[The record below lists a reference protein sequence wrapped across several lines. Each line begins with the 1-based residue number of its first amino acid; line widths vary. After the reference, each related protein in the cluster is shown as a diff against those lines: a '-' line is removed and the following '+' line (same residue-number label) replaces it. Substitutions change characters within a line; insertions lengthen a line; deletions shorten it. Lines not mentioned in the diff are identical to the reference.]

1 MEFRIKDYVQAPL
14 QILRCRLAMKRNPKR
29 PRTEMEACTLKRLR
43 ALCCYAYRHVPYYR
57 DLFTEIGLNPE
68 EIETYEDFRRIPVM
82 DKDTVR
88 QNYERLQSDELE
100 KLGAVACT
108 TSGSTGT
115 AMRFYLDRANNSA
128 AFALFWRIWET
139 GGAWNILKKQA
150 NLSIAPNEEKWSYNK
165 LNHILYLSSF
175 HLDEATAKEFYD
187 LILEHK
193 PAVLRGYP
201 SALYLFAKLLKKQGL
216 SLHFPILMSMSET
229 LQPFQR
235 EYIEGFFGGK
245 IINSYTHWERT
256 ASICECMEGN
266 LHAENDFGYHE
277 ILDADGNP
285 AKPMEQGRLVCT
297 GLYNRAMPLIRYDT
311 RDLAQW
317 SDKRMCRCGSHFPI
331 VDFIFG
337 RIEDVV
343 LTPEGRLVGRLGG
356 VVSSSPH
363 IKLAHLYQPDVD
375 HLIAKIVPDEGFSQE
390 ADVQPL
396 LAELR
401 RRLGDQIDLTVQEV
415 AEEEIPRSPAGKVRF
430 VVSDVPN
437 EQKLGHR

>member
-1 MEFRIKDYVQAPL
+1 MDFRLKDYIQAPF
-14 QILRCRLAMKRNPKR
+14 QILKCRLEMKKNPYR
-29 PRTEMEACTLKRLR
+29 PRAEMEAITLNRLR
-43 ALCCYAYRHVPYYR
+43 ALCIYANEHVPYYR
-57 DLFTEIGLNPE
+57 DLFGRIGMDPHR
-68 EIETYEDFRRIPVM
+68 IETYEDFQRIPIM

-88 QNYERLQSDELE
+88 HHYEALQSDELE

-139 GGAWNILKKQA
+139 GGAWNIFKKQA
-150 NLSIAPNEEKWSYNK
+150 NLSIAPDGQTWHYNAM
-165 LNHILYLSSF
+165 NHILYLSSF
-175 HLDEATAKEFYD
+175 HLTEETAKEYYD
-187 LILEHK
+187 LLLKYK

-201 SALYLFAKLLKKQGL
+201 SALYVFAKLLKKQGL
-216 SLHFPILMSMSET
+216 TLKFPVLMSMSET

-235 EYIEGFFGGK
+235 TFIEAFFEGK

-256 ASICECMEGN
+256 ASICECMHGN

-277 ILDADGNP
+277 IVDANGSP
-285 AKPMEQGRLVCT
+285 AAAMQQGRLVCT

-317 SDKRMCRCGSHFPI
+317 SDKTVCRCGSHFPI

-343 LTPEGRLVGRLGG
+343 LTPDGRLVGRLGG
-356 VVSSSPH
+356 VVSGSPH
-363 IKLAHLYQPDVD
+363 IRLAHLYQPDVE
-375 HLIAKIVPDEGFSQE
+375 HLIAKIVPDEGFSEE
-390 ADVQPL
+390 ADVRPL
-396 LAELR
+396 QQELR
-401 RRLGDQIDLTVQEV
+401 RRLGDAIDIQIEQVT
-415 AEEEIPRSPAGKVRF
+415 EEDIPRSPAGKVRF